1 MSKFP
6 LAFQDNDIDDNGLL
20 LHAAG
25 LGQLSTQARRY
36 FITNYHSIRKQV
48 YIYIL
53 LALLPTGSMG
63 LHKFYAN
70 DYRQGYIR
78 LVILLLASLFYGF
91 AFQQLL
97 DGRNE
102 SFQTLSTIGSIIS
115 LINAVMNLND
125 IYNAVGEI
133 KRIDSR
139 IAEKLVQLIIATD
152 H

>member
-1 MSKFP
+1 M
-6 LAFQDNDIDDNGLL
+6 
-20 LHAAG
+20 
-25 LGQLSTQARRY
+25 
-36 FITNYHSIRKQV
+36 
-48 YIYIL
+48 L
-53 LALLPTGSMG
+53 LALLPTGLMG

-78 LVILLLASLFYGF
+78 PVIFLLASLFYGF

-125 IYNAVGEI
+125 IYNAVGKI
-133 KRIDSR
+133 KRINSR
-139 IAEKLVQLIIATD
+139 IAEKLVRLIIATD

>member
-1 MSKFP
+1 
-6 LAFQDNDIDDNGLL
+6 
-20 LHAAG
+20 
-25 LGQLSTQARRY
+25 
-36 FITNYHSIRKQV
+36 
-48 YIYIL
+48 
-53 LALLPTGSMG
+53 MG

-70 DYRQGYIR
+70 DYKQGYIR
-78 LVILLLASLFYGF
+78 LIILLLASLFYGF

-97 DGRNE
+97 DGNNE

-133 KRIDSR
+133 KRINSR
-139 IAEKLVQLIIATD
+139 IAEKLVRLIIATD